1 MTQQKPLSGAVFA
14 IPAHTSENPMIHLI
28 LVSHHPD
35 IARGIAA
42 LAAQMSA
49 APDTIHT
56 AAGIDDADNPVGTDA
71 VRIMQAIED
80 AANPDGILIL
90 VDLGSAILSA
100 QTALDLLDDPA
111 LAARCRISPAPLV
124 EGAISAAVA
133 ASSGADLAT
142 VAREAEQALSAKQ
155 AALGENSAIPDE
167 ANGKNNPLPCEA
179 GEGWGGGVKTSHS
192 DNLPTGDTA
201 TITLTNRDGLH
212 ARPAARLAAAL
223 APYQSRLILTC
234 SDKQAD
240 GKSLNQLA
248 LLQARCGDCL
258 TLHADGD
265 DAAAALQTF
274 RALAAANFGDPA
286 DSGDGKL
293 LARATPANAA
303 TIRAAVWRCAPP
315 QHDGNA
321 LHADR
326 AAFTEAV
333 AAVATRLDALQNQ
346 TAARLG
352 AAAGDIFAAH
362 TQLLAE
368 LGDATLERVSRLNP
382 PPLRSEGGEGHAAE
396 NANAFFAGARGEG
409 VKNRVATAP
418 ETNDK
423 HPPTHDAANY
433 AAAWQQETAN
443 AAAALAAL
451 PDPYLRA
458 RAADIA
464 DLAQQVL
471 AQLADA
477 ADTAAPDDAPF
488 ILVARDL
495 YPSRAATLPANCL
508 AVVLADGDPCSHA
521 ALLCQAAQ
529 RPYYHG
535 AGDAVLALTDGQI
548 LEITRDSGEIRQ
560 P

>member
-1 MTQQKPLSGAVFA
+1 
-14 IPAHTSENPMIHLI
+14 MIHLI

-49 APDTIHT
+49 APETIHT

-71 VRIMQAIED
+71 VRIMQTLLEAD
-80 AANPDGILIL
+80 NPDGILIL

-111 LAARCRISPAPLV
+111 LAARCRISAAPLV

-133 ASSGADLAT
+133 ASSGADLET
-142 VAREAEQALSAKQ
+142 VAREATQALAAKQ
-155 AALGENSAIPDE
+155 ASLGESAP
-167 ANGKNNPLPCEA
+167 ASATPVVAP
-179 GEGWGGGVKTSHS
+179 S
-192 DNLPTGDTA
+192 GDST

-212 ARPAARLAAAL
+212 ARPAARLVSAL
-223 APYQSRLILTC
+223 TPYRARLVLTC
-234 SDKQAD
+234 GDKQAD

-248 LLQARCGDCL
+248 LLQARHGDRL

-274 RALAAANFGDPA
+274 RELAAANFGDPP
-286 DSGDGKL
+286 DSGDGPL
-293 LARATPANAA
+293 LARATPATAA
-303 TIRAAVWRCAPP
+303 HIRAAIWRCDPP
-315 QHDGNA
+315 QHDARA

-326 AAFTEAV
+326 AAFSEAV
-333 AAVATRLDALQNQ
+333 TIVAAHLETLQH
-346 TAARLG
+346 AISARLG
-352 AAAGDIFAAH
+352 ADAGDIFAAH
-362 TQLLAE
+362 AQLLAE
-368 LGDATLERVSRLNP
+368 LAEATLT
-382 PPLRSEGGEGHAAE
+382 HAA
-396 NANAFFAGARGEG
+396 
-409 VKNRVATAP
+409 T
-418 ETNDK
+418 
-423 HPPTHDAANY
+423 NY
-433 AAAWQQETAN
+433 APVWQEETAQ

-458 RAADIA
+458 RAADIH

-471 AQLADA
+471 ALLADA
-477 ADTAAPDDAPF
+477 PEAAMPDNAPF

-495 YPSRAATLPANCL
+495 YPLRAATLPANCL
-508 AVVLADGDPCSHA
+508 AIVLADGDPHSHA

-529 RPYYHG
+529 RPYYSG
-535 AGDAVLALTDGQI
+535 AGDAVLTLTDGAHIQ
-548 LEITRDSGEIRQ
+548 ITRASGEIHRL

>member
-1 MTQQKPLSGAVFA
+1 
-14 IPAHTSENPMIHLI
+14 MIHLI

-49 APDTIHT
+49 APETIHT

-71 VRIMQAIED
+71 VRIMQTLLEAD
-80 AANPDGILIL
+80 NPDGILIL

-111 LAARCRISPAPLV
+111 LAARCRISAAPLV

-133 ASSGADLAT
+133 ASSGADLET
-142 VAREAEQALSAKQ
+142 VAREATQALAAKQ
-155 AALGENSAIPDE
+155 AALGESAP
-167 ANGKNNPLPCEA
+167 ASATPVVAP
-179 GEGWGGGVKTSHS
+179 S
-192 DNLPTGDTA
+192 GDST

-212 ARPAARLAAAL
+212 ARPAARLVAAL
-223 APYQSRLILTC
+223 TPYRARLVLSC
-234 SDKQAD
+234 GDKQAD

-248 LLQARCGDCL
+248 LLQARHGDRL

-274 RALAAANFGDPA
+274 RELAAANFGDPP
-286 DSGDGKL
+286 DSGDGHL
-293 LARATPANAA
+293 LARATPATAA
-303 TIRAAVWRCAPP
+303 HIRAAVWRCDPP
-315 QHDGNA
+315 QHDARA

-326 AAFTEAV
+326 AAFSEAVTAV
-333 AAVATRLDALQNQ
+333 AARLETLQNKIS
-346 TAARLG
+346 ARLG
-352 AAAGDIFAAH
+352 ADAGDIFAAH
-362 TQLLAE
+362 AQLLAE
-368 LGDATLERVSRLNP
+368 LAEATL
-382 PPLRSEGGEGHAAE
+382 A
-396 NANAFFAGARGEG
+396 
-409 VKNRVATAP
+409 
-418 ETNDK
+418 
-423 HPPTHDAANY
+423 HDAANY
-433 AAAWQQETAN
+433 APVWQEETAQ

-458 RAADIA
+458 RAADIH

-471 AQLADA
+471 ALLA
-477 ADTAAPDDAPF
+477 AAPEAAMPDNAPF

-495 YPSRAATLPANCL
+495 YPLRAATLPANCL
-508 AVVLADGDPCSHA
+508 AIVLADGDPHSHA

-529 RPYYHG
+529 RPYYSG
-535 AGDAVLALTDGQI
+535 AGDAVLALPDGAHIQ
-548 LEITRDSGEIRQ
+548 ITRASGEIRRL

>member
-1 MTQQKPLSGAVFA
+1 
-14 IPAHTSENPMIHLI
+14 MIHLI

-49 APDTIHT
+49 APETIHT
-56 AAGIDDADNPVGTDA
+56 AAGIDDPDNPVGTDA
-71 VRIMQAIED
+71 VRIMQNLLEAD
-80 AANPDGILIL
+80 NPDGILIL

-111 LAARCRISPAPLV
+111 LAARCRISAAPLV

-133 ASSGADLAT
+133 ASSGADLET
-142 VAREAEQALSAKQ
+142 VAREATQALAAKQ
-155 AALGENSAIPDE
+155 AALGESAP
-167 ANGKNNPLPCEA
+167 ASATPVAVP
-179 GEGWGGGVKTSHS
+179 S
-192 DNLPTGDTA
+192 GDSA

-223 APYQSRLILTC
+223 APYHARLVLSC
-234 SDKQAD
+234 GGKQAD

-248 LLQARCGDCL
+248 LLQARCGNRL

-274 RALAAANFGDPA
+274 RELAAANFGDPA
-286 DSGDGKL
+286 DERDGQL
-293 LARATPANAA
+293 LARATPAAAA
-303 TIRAAVWRCAPP
+303 TIRAAVWRCDPP

-326 AAFTEAV
+326 ARFNDAITTV
-333 AAVATRLDALQNQ
+333 AARLESLQNQ
-346 TAARLG
+346 IRARLG
-352 AAAGDIFAAH
+352 TDAGDTFAAH
-362 TQLLAE
+362 AQLLAE
-368 LGDATLERVSRLNP
+368 LSEATLA
-382 PPLRSEGGEGHAAE
+382 HT
-396 NANAFFAGARGEG
+396 
-409 VKNRVATAP
+409 AT
-418 ETNDK
+418 
-423 HPPTHDAANY
+423 NY
-433 AAAWQQETAN
+433 APVWQAETAQ

-458 RAADIA
+458 RAADIH

-471 AQLADA
+471 ALLA
-477 ADTAAPDDAPF
+477 AAPEAAMPDNAPF

-495 YPSRAATLPANCL
+495 YPLRAATLPANCL
-508 AVVLADGDPCSHA
+508 AIVLADGDPHSHA

-529 RPYYHG
+529 RPYYSG
-535 AGDAVLALTDGQI
+535 AGDAVLALPDGAHIQ
-548 LEITRDSGEIRQ
+548 ITRASGEIRRL

>member
-1 MTQQKPLSGAVFA
+1 
-14 IPAHTSENPMIHLI
+14 MIHLI

-56 AAGIDDADNPVGTDA
+56 AAGIDDADKPIGTDA
-71 VRIMQAIED
+71 VRILQTLLEAD
-80 AANPDGILIL
+80 NPDGILIL

-111 LAARCRISPAPLV
+111 LAARCRISAAPLV

-133 ASSGADLAT
+133 ASSGADLET
-142 VAREAEQALSAKQ
+142 VAREATQALAAKQ
-155 AALGENSAIPDE
+155 AALGETNAPASTAPVV
-167 ANGKNNPLPCEA
+167 AP
-179 GEGWGGGVKTSHS
+179 S
-192 DNLPTGDTA
+192 GDST

-223 APYQSRLILTC
+223 APYYARLVLSC
-234 SDKQAD
+234 GDKQAD

-248 LLQARCGDCL
+248 LLQARSGDRL

-274 RALAAANFGDPA
+274 RDLAAANFGDPA
-286 DSGDGKL
+286 DELDGQL
-293 LARATPANAA
+293 LTRATPATAA
-303 TIRAAVWRCAPP
+303 TIRAAVWRCDPP

-326 AAFTEAV
+326 ARFNDAITTV
-333 AAVATRLDALQNQ
+333 AARLESLQNQ
-346 TAARLG
+346 IRARLG
-352 AAAGDIFAAH
+352 TDAGDIFAAH
-362 TQLLAE
+362 AQLLAE
-368 LGDATLERVSRLNP
+368 LSEVTLAHTAT
-382 PPLRSEGGEGHAAE
+382 
-396 NANAFFAGARGEG
+396 
-409 VKNRVATAP
+409 
-418 ETNDK
+418 
-423 HPPTHDAANY
+423 NY
-433 AAAWQQETAN
+433 APVWQAETAQ

-451 PDPYLRA
+451 PNPYLRA
-458 RAADIA
+458 RAADIC

-471 AQLADA
+471 ALLADA
-477 ADTAAPDDAPF
+477 PETVAPDDAPF

-495 YPSRAATLPANCL
+495 YPLRAATLPANCL
-508 AVVLADGDPCSHA
+508 AVVLADGNPHSHA

-529 RPYYHG
+529 RPYYSG
-535 AGDAVLALTDGQI
+535 AGDAVLALTDGAHIQ
-548 LEITRDSGEIRQ
+548 ITRASGEIRRL

>member
-1 MTQQKPLSGAVFA
+1 
-14 IPAHTSENPMIHLI
+14 MIHLI

-124 EGAISAAVA
+124 EGAISAAVT

-142 VAREAEQALSAKQ
+142 VAREAEQALAAKQ
-155 AALGENSAIPDE
+155 AALGENSTIPDE
-167 ANGKNNPLPCEA
+167 ANGKNNPLPCTGSMENAERFSWEPDA

-192 DNLPTGDTA
+192 DNLPTGDSA

-234 SDKQAD
+234 GGRQAD

-248 LLQARCGDCL
+248 LLQARCGDRL

-274 RALAAANFGDPA
+274 RDLAAANFGDPA

-293 LARATPANAA
+293 LARATPAHAA

-326 AAFTEAV
+326 AAFTKAV

-382 PPLRSEGGEGHAAE
+382 PPLRSGGGEGHAAE

-433 AAAWQQETAN
+433 APAWQRETTN

-508 AVVLADGDPCSHA
+508 AVVLADGDPRSHA

>member
-1 MTQQKPLSGAVFA
+1 
-14 IPAHTSENPMIHLI
+14 MIHLI

-49 APDTIHT
+49 APETIHT
-56 AAGIDDADNPVGTDA
+56 AAGIDDADNPIGTDA
-71 VRIMQAIED
+71 VRIMQAILD
-80 AANPDGILIL
+80 ADNPDGILIL

-111 LAARCRISPAPLV
+111 LVARCRISAAPLV

-133 ASSGADLAT
+133 ASSGADLET
-142 VAREAEQALSAKQ
+142 VAREATQALAAKQ
-155 AALGENSAIPDE
+155 ASLDE
-167 ANGKNNPLPCEA
+167 EPSLPCAAGQPAYADSECGDTHNNPLPCAA
-179 GEGWGGGVKTSHS
+179 GEGAGLPLKKVNAFFKGTRGGGVKTARS
-192 DNLPTGDTA
+192 DSLPIGDSA

-212 ARPAARLAAAL
+212 SRPAARLAAAL
-223 APYQSRLILTC
+223 APYHARLVLSC
-234 SDKQAD
+234 GDKQAD

-248 LLQARCGDCL
+248 LLQARSGDRL

-274 RALAAANFGDPA
+274 RDLAAANFGDPA
-286 DSGDGKL
+286 DSGDAPL
-293 LARATPANAA
+293 LARATPATAA
-303 TIRAAVWRCAPP
+303 TIRAAVWRCDPP

-326 AAFTEAV
+326 ARFNDAITTV
-333 AAVATRLDALQNQ
+333 AARLESLQNQ
-346 TAARLG
+346 IRARLG
-352 AAAGDIFAAH
+352 ADAGDIFAAH
-362 TQLLAE
+362 AQLLAE
-368 LGDATLERVSRLNP
+368 LAEATLT
-382 PPLRSEGGEGHAAE
+382 HAA
-396 NANAFFAGARGEG
+396 
-409 VKNRVATAP
+409 T
-418 ETNDK
+418 
-423 HPPTHDAANY
+423 NY
-433 AAAWQQETAN
+433 APVWQEETAQ

-458 RAADIA
+458 RAADIH

-471 AQLADA
+471 ALLA
-477 ADTAAPDDAPF
+477 TAPEAVVPDDAPF

-495 YPSRAATLPANCL
+495 YPLRAATLPANCL
-508 AVVLADGDPCSHA
+508 AVVLAAGDPHSHA

-529 RPYYHG
+529 RPYYCD
-535 AGDAVLALTDGQI
+535 AGDAVLTLTDGEHIQI
-548 LEITRDSGEIRQ
+548 THASGEIRRL

>member
-1 MTQQKPLSGAVFA
+1 
-14 IPAHTSENPMIHLI
+14 MIHLI

-49 APDTIHT
+49 APETIHT

-100 QTALDLLDDPA
+100 QTALDLLDAPA

-142 VAREAEQALSAKQ
+142 VAREAAQALAAKQ

-167 ANGKNNPLPCEA
+167 ANKPLSLWERGW
-179 GEGWGGGVKTSHS
+179 GEGKSGTA
-192 DNLPTGDTA
+192 DNTA

-234 SDKQAD
+234 GDKQAD

-248 LLQARCGDCL
+248 LLQARCGDRL

-274 RALAAANFGDPA
+274 RELAAANFGDPA

-293 LARATPANAA
+293 LARATPAHAA

-333 AAVATRLDALQNQ
+333 ATVATRLDALQSQ

-368 LGDATLERVSRLNP
+368 LAEATQAS
-382 PPLRSEGGEGHAAE
+382 AE
-396 NANAFFAGARGEG
+396 ANL
-409 VKNRVATAP
+409 AP
-418 ETNDK
+418 VWQRET
-423 HPPTHDAANY
+423 T
-433 AAAWQQETAN
+433 N

-471 AQLADA
+471 AQLANA
-477 ADTAAPDDAPF
+477 PEAIAPDDAPF

-495 YPSRAATLPANCL
+495 YPSRAATLPAHCL
-508 AVVLADGDPCSHA
+508 AVVLAEGDPRSHA

-529 RPYYHG
+529 RPYYHD

>member
-1 MTQQKPLSGAVFA
+1 
-14 IPAHTSENPMIHLI
+14 MIHLI

-49 APDTIHT
+49 APETIHT
-56 AAGIDDADNPVGTDA
+56 AAGIDDPDNPVGTDA
-71 VRIMQAIED
+71 VRIMQTLLEAD
-80 AANPDGILIL
+80 NPDGILIL

-111 LAARCRISPAPLV
+111 LVARCRISAAPLV

-133 ASSGADLAT
+133 ASSGADLET
-142 VAREAEQALSAKQ
+142 VAREATQALAAKQ
-155 AALGENSAIPDE
+155 AALGETNAPASTAPV
-167 ANGKNNPLPCEA
+167 AVP
-179 GEGWGGGVKTSHS
+179 S
-192 DNLPTGDTA
+192 GDSA

-212 ARPAARLAAAL
+212 ARPAARLVAAL
-223 APYQSRLILTC
+223 TPYRARLILTC
-234 SDKQAD
+234 GDKQAD

-248 LLQARCGDCL
+248 LLQARHGDRL

-274 RALAAANFGDPA
+274 RDLAAANFGDPA
-286 DSGDGKL
+286 DERDGQL
-293 LARATPANAA
+293 LARATPATAA
-303 TIRAAVWRCAPP
+303 TIRAAVWRCDPP

-326 AAFTEAV
+326 AAFSEAVTAV
-333 AAVATRLDALQNQ
+333 AARLETLQNQ
-346 TAARLG
+346 TTARLG
-352 AAAGDIFAAH
+352 APAGDIFAAH
-362 TQLLAE
+362 AQLLAE
-368 LGDATLERVSRLNP
+368 LAEATL
-382 PPLRSEGGEGHAAE
+382 A
-396 NANAFFAGARGEG
+396 
-409 VKNRVATAP
+409 
-418 ETNDK
+418 
-423 HPPTHDAANY
+423 HDAANY
-433 AAAWQQETAN
+433 APVWQEETAQ

-458 RAADIA
+458 RAADIH

-471 AQLADA
+471 TLLADA
-477 ADTAAPDDAPF
+477 PEAAMPDNAPF

-495 YPSRAATLPANCL
+495 YPLRAATLPANCL
-508 AVVLADGDPCSHA
+508 AVVLADGDPHSHA

-529 RPYYHG
+529 RPYYSG
-535 AGDAVLALTDGQI
+535 AGDAVLALTDGAHIQ
-548 LEITRDSGEIRQ
+548 ITRASGEIHRL

>member
-1 MTQQKPLSGAVFA
+1 
-14 IPAHTSENPMIHLI
+14 MIHLI

-49 APDTIHT
+49 APETIHT

-71 VRIMQAIED
+71 VRIMQTLLEAD
-80 AANPDGILIL
+80 NPDGILIL

-111 LAARCRISPAPLV
+111 LAARCRISAAPLV

-133 ASSGADLAT
+133 ASSGADLET
-142 VAREAEQALSAKQ
+142 VAREATQALAAKQ
-155 AALGENSAIPDE
+155 TSLGESAP
-167 ANGKNNPLPCEA
+167 ASATPVVAP
-179 GEGWGGGVKTSHS
+179 S
-192 DNLPTGDTA
+192 GDST

-212 ARPAARLAAAL
+212 ARPAARLVAAL
-223 APYQSRLILTC
+223 TPYRARLILTC
-234 SDKQAD
+234 GDKQAD

-248 LLQARCGDCL
+248 LLQARHGDRL

-274 RALAAANFGDPA
+274 RDLAAANFGDPA
-286 DSGDGKL
+286 DSGDGQL
-293 LARATPANAA
+293 LARATPATAA
-303 TIRAAVWRCAPP
+303 TIRAAVWRCDPP
-315 QHDGNA
+315 QHHGNS

-326 AAFTEAV
+326 AAFDEAV
-333 AAVATRLDALQNQ
+333 ATVAARLTTLQH
-346 TAARLG
+346 AISARLG
-352 AAAGDIFAAH
+352 ADAGDIFAAH
-362 TQLLAE
+362 AQLLAE
-368 LGDATLERVSRLNP
+368 LAEATL
-382 PPLRSEGGEGHAAE
+382 A
-396 NANAFFAGARGEG
+396 
-409 VKNRVATAP
+409 
-418 ETNDK
+418 
-423 HPPTHDAANY
+423 HDAANY
-433 AAAWQQETAN
+433 APVWQEETAQ

-458 RAADIA
+458 RAADIH

-471 AQLADA
+471 ALLADA
-477 ADTAAPDDAPF
+477 PEAAMPDNAPF

-495 YPSRAATLPANCL
+495 YPLLAATLPANCL
-508 AVVLADGDPCSHA
+508 AVVLADGDPHSHA

-529 RPYYHG
+529 RPYYSG
-535 AGDAVLALTDGQI
+535 AGDAVLALTDGAHIQ
-548 LEITRDSGEIRQ
+548 ITRASGEIRRL